1 MPRLKKISES
11 GCLVGGPVLE
21 IAPPADAATP
31 FSEDLPE
38 IRFQGTTD
46 EVCQGLFTVYRAA
59 LAKSQFAPAVRALE
73 LLGKELGMFREKG
86 GGAEEDFDIM
96 TGIERHEDH

>member
-1 MPRLKKISES
+1 MPRPKKIAES
-11 GCLVGGPVLE
+11 GCLEGWPMLE
-21 IAPPADAATP
+21 IARPGSLSEP
-31 FSEDLPE
+31 FGEDIPE
-38 IRFQGTTD
+38 IRFQNTTD

-86 GGAEEDFDIM
+86 GAEEEDFDIL
-96 TGIERHEDH
+96 TGISRHEDN